1 MTPGAHFL
9 ASWICATSLPLER
22 HERRLVTLAGVAPD
36 LDGLGVAADLISR
49 GRTDWYGTW
58 HHLLCH
64 NLVFAILF
72 SVLAVALVKGH
83 RPRAFL
89 AAFLMAHSHFFLDL
103 IGSKGRDGDL
113 WPIPYLVPI
122 SRDLE
127 LTWRGAW
134 YLDGWQNLVFL
145 TGCFAIALALAVK
158 QRRSF
163 IEVVSYRLDREL
175 QFAVSR
181 RWPGQTS

>member
-9 ASWICATSLPLER
+9 ASWICATGLPLER
-22 HERRLVTLAGVAPD
+22 RERRLVTLAGVSPD
-36 LDGLGVAADLISR
+36 LDGLGVAADLITR

-64 NLVFAILF
+64 NLAFAILF
-72 SVLAVALVKGH
+72 SVLAGAMVKGH
-83 RPRAFL
+83 RLRTITL
-89 AAFLMAHSHFFLDL
+89 AFLMVHGHFLLDL

-113 WPIPYLVPI
+113 WPIPYLVPF
-122 SRDLE
+122 SRTFE
-127 LTWRGAW
+127 LSWRGAW
-134 YLDGWQNLVFL
+134 YLDSWQNLVFL
-145 TGCFAIALALAVK
+145 TGCFVIALALAVR

-175 QFAVSR
+175 FLAVSR
-181 RWPGQTS
+181 RWPG